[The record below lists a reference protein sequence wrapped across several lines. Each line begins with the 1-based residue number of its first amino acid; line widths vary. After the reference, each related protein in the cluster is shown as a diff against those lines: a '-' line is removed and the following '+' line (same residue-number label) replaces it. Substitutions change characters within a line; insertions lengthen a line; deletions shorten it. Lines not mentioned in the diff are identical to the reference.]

1 MVTQYLKFA
10 RHIDGHKYKRLLSFL
25 NISMKNLKNSIT
37 NIILESAFSGPY
49 NERERKGLK
58 QSHWET
64 YFSSESAE

>member
-1 MVTQYLKFA
+1 
-10 RHIDGHKYKRLLSFL
+10 
-25 NISMKNLKNSIT
+25 MKNLKNSIT